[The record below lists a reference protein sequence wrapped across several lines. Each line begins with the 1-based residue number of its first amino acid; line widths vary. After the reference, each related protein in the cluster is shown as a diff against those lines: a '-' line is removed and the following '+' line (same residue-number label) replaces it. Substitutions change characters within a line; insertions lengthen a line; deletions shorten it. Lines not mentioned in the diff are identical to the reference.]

1 VDQIT
6 PSPFREIDWTKE
18 DIQVERAGRR
28 IILPGEPGEM
38 PIDDAISTLH
48 RVKADEEQQFNVHEV
63 IDAHPVDAIVSFV
76 GAMRSIYGW
85 ASAVPTP
92 GFWGPTAPKMM
103 SIKTGPGVDDVI
115 QVPWGSFKL
124 PNVENLINVTN
135 SEHEGRPVLVI
146 YGSVRKKERGVLL
159 ELAKLTRELLKT
171 HSIFKGKA
179 FTIPV
184 DEDGDLE
191 VMEPPTFMDV
201 ADAKADQLLLNDDVL
216 RQVQTSLWGP
226 IQFTNACRQHKIP
239 LKRGVL
245 LEGPYGCG
253 KSLTARITAKLAQDN
268 GWTFVNLDK
277 VQGLQAA
284 LEFAQRYQ
292 PALVFAEDIDR
303 IIEERDDDAN
313 DLINTI
319 DGVLSKNAEVMVVLT
334 TNHVE
339 RIQPVMLRPGRLDAV
354 IRIPAP
360 DASTVEKLVRF
371 YGRNLIDKDSDLSGV
386 GAELDGQIPATIR
399 EVVERSKL
407 AMVVLGEQKVTGEA
421 LLVTA
426 QGMTQ
431 HLDLLNKPVEDKSDA
446 ERLWDALG
454 NLIGG
459 KASSGKSPQQLA
471 SDVTAAVASTART
484 TGAKIER
491 AVDSIGQIAMG
502 TAAAVIERVD
512 QAETR
517 IKGKIISD
525 PAPAAKKR
533 SAM

>member
-1 VDQIT
+1 VDQL
-6 PSPFREIDWTKE
+6 SPFREIDWQKE
-18 DIQVERAGRR
+18 DVQVERAGKR

-38 PIDDAISTLH
+38 PIDDAINALH
-48 RVKADEEQQFNVHEV
+48 RVKTDEEQQFNVHEV

-76 GAMRSIYGW
+76 AAMRSIYGW

-92 GFWGPTAPKMM
+92 GFFGPRPPQMI
-103 SIKTGPGVDDVI
+103 SIKTGPDADDVI

-124 PNVENLINVTN
+124 PNVENLIQVANQ
-135 SEHEGRPVLVI
+135 EHEGRPVLI
-146 YGSVRKKERGVLL
+146 IHGTVRKKERGVLL
-159 ELAKLTRELLKT
+159 ELAKLTREFLKT

-201 ADAKADQLLLNDDVL
+201 ASAKRDQLLLNDEVI
-216 RQVQTSLWGP
+216 RQVETSLWGP
-226 IQFTNACRQHKIP
+226 IQHTALCRQHQIP

-253 KSLTARITAKLAQDN
+253 KSLTASITAKLAQDN

-277 VQGLQAA
+277 VQGLKAA
-284 LEFAQRYQ
+284 LEFAVRYQ
-292 PALVFAEDIDR
+292 PAVVFAEDIDR
-303 IIEERDDDAN
+303 IMEERDEEAN

-339 RIQPVMLRPGRLDAV
+339 KIQPVMLRPGRLDAV

-360 DASTVEKLVRF
+360 DAATVEKLVHF
-371 YGRNLIDKDSDLSGV
+371 YGRNLIDKDSDLSSV
-386 GAELDGQIPATIR
+386 GKELEGQIPATIR

-407 AMVVLGEQKVTGEA
+407 AMVVRGETSVSGEA

-431 HLDLLNKPVEDKSDA
+431 HLALLNAPVEEKTDA
-446 ERLWDALG
+446 DRLWDALG
-454 NLIGG
+454 SLIGG
-459 KASSGKSPQQLA
+459 QTGSGQTPQQLA
-471 SDVTAAVASTART
+471 NAVTNTVSNATVQTAR
-484 TGAKIER
+484 KIDR
-491 AVDSIGQIAMG
+491 AVDSIGQVAMG
-502 TAAAVIERVD
+502 GAAAVVERVD
-512 QAETR
+512 QAEKR
-517 IKGKIISD
+517 LGAKIAD
-525 PAPAAKKR
+525 PAPKKKSAAFDR
-533 SAM
+533 